1 VSPPAGPTVGDILER
16 AVRSLTEA
24 GVPDARQEAQRLV
37 AHLLGTDRGGVA
49 ARKPDTVPPPVA
61 EAIAEGV
68 RARAQ
73 HRPFQQIVGRVS
85 FHGLELEVDE
95 HVLIPRPETED
106 LVDAVLEAGLP
117 GSARIADLGT
127 GSGCIAVA
135 LAVLRPAWSIVAID
149 LSAEAIAVARRNA
162 ERHGVDSRVRC
173 VLGDFRTP
181 DPKWGAP
188 FDAIASNPPYV
199 PEAEWERLAPEIR
212 DHEPKL
218 ALTPGPTGNEA
229 YAAVVRTAHALL
241 VPGGLLALELGWTSE
256 RAVRAIVAAE
266 GFQDIGV
273 RPDAQ
278 GIPRILTARR

>member
-1 VSPPAGPTVGDILER
+1 MTPPAGPTVGDILER

-24 GVPDARQEAQRLV
+24 GVPDARREAQLLV

-49 ARKPDTVPPPVA
+49 ARKPDTLPPPVA

-68 RARAQ
+68 RARASRRPLQ
-73 HRPFQQIVGRVS
+73 HIVGRVS
-85 FHGLELEVDE
+85 FHGLDFEVDE
-95 HVLIPRPETED
+95 NVLIPRPETED

-117 GSARIADLGT
+117 ETASIADLGT

-135 LAVLRPAWSIVAID
+135 LAVLRPAWSILAID
-149 LSAEAIAVARRNA
+149 RSSEAIAVARRNA
-162 ERHGVDSRVRC
+162 ARHGVDSRVRC
-173 VLGDFRTP
+173 VLGDFRAP
-181 DPKWGAP
+181 ESSWGAP

-199 PEAEWERLAPEIR
+199 PEAEWERLAPEVR
-212 DHEPKL
+212 DHEPKI
-218 ALTPGPTGNEA
+218 ALTPGPTGNEG
-229 YAAVVRTAHALL
+229 YAAVVRTAKALL

-266 GFQDIGV
+266 RFDDIRV
-273 RPDAQ
+273 RPDVQ